1 VGPQP
6 QRHPPLHLRQRPRL
20 AGCGRLAVY
29 AEPAETEIRDQV
41 LTALE
46 SPAFLGR
53 LMRASTGHAST
64 DDKTIS
70 DQIRAIDERREE
82 LAAEWATGGLTRKE
96 WTAARHALYDQ
107 LAKLTRSLSQ
117 HTHSTALA
125 QFAAMEGIAGHGGS
139 SSPTAPAAP
148 WSRPPPTRSP
158 SPPHIG
164 ASATSTPTG
173 SASPGK
179 PDTQTPHPPQQGHTE
194 ASSPLPEAG
203 PPTKPQSANR
213 RQRRGPHGCRPHVL
227 VAAERL
233 EIPLVHN

>member
-1 VGPQP
+1 
-6 QRHPPLHLRQRPRL
+6 
-20 AGCGRLAVY
+20 VY

-125 QFAAMEGIAGHGGS
+125 QFATMEGDCWARWEQLTHGARRALVEATAD
-139 SSPTAPAAP
+139 PITIAPAH
-148 WSRPPPTRSP
+148 R
-158 SPPHIG
+158 
-164 ASATSTPTG
+164 
-173 SASPGK
+173 GK
-179 PDTQTPHPPQQGHTE
+179 RYFDPDRIRITWK
-194 ASSPLPEAG
+194 A
-203 PPTKPQSANR
+203 
-213 RQRRGPHGCRPHVL
+213 
-227 VAAERL
+227 
-233 EIPLVHN
+233 